1 MDSEQKKVRNQNGD
15 IPSDKPGKKL
25 IYPPKKTGLVKRE
38 HKSNFNITGKDYK
51 LGDRNTVR

>member
-1 MDSEQKKVRNQNGD
+1 MDSEIKRERNQNGD
-15 IPSDKPGKKL
+15 MPSDKPGKKL
-25 IYPPKKTGLVKRE
+25 IYPPKKAGSVKKE